1 MFEDVLRFWLDRG
14 VDGFRVDVAH
24 WLYKE
29 RCCATRRSTTPRARL
44 RRVEVAWSSVESKDE
59 PMWDQPEV
67 HDVYRAWRKILDS
80 YDGDRMSVA
89 EAWTQT
95 PESTARYVRPDELHQ
110 AFNFAWLLAPW
121 SAAAFRDVIDGTLA
135 AIELVGAARP
145 GCSPTT
151 TSSGT

>member
-1 MFEDVLRFWLDRG
+1 MTTASAPSA
-14 VDGFRVDVAH
+14 VAG
-24 WLYKE
+24 E
-29 RCCATRRSTTPRARL
+29 GGM
-44 RRVEVAWSSVESKDE
+44 VELASKDE

-80 YDGDRMSVA
+80 YEPARMSVA

-121 SAAAFRDVIDGTLA
+121 SARAFREVIEARWPPSSWSA
-135 AIELVGAARP
+135 ARRP
-145 GCSPTT
+145 GCCPTT
-151 TSSGT
+151 TSRGT